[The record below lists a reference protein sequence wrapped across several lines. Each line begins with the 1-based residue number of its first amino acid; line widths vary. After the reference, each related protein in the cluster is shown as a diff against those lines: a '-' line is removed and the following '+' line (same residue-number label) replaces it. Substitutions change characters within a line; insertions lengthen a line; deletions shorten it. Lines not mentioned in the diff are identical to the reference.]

1 MSLRASASLLIGLC
15 LAAGAAAAPSA
26 EKSDL
31 DFGRW
36 LMDRQEYYRA
46 VSEFQR
52 FSFFNP
58 SSALVAEADWLS
70 GLSLFRAGRWSE
82 AVTALGRISTNEA
95 FGYRASVYR
104 ADAWFQ
110 NGSFERSRD
119 EYRRLIVRFPSKRI
133 ELVGRMIWPAM
144 MDRRFDEAV
153 ELCDEVLESSP
164 DTAVIEEVETIRS
177 EALKL
182 GRFKPL
188 SPVLA
193 GILSGVLPGTGQIY
207 AKRAGDGLIAFGSVA
222 GLSVASWLLWTWD
235 PHKELAV
242 ALSLG
247 DLFLYSG
254 NIYSAVTSVK
264 KYNVLY
270 YRKNLDGL
278 KETRWKELILPPG
291 R

>member
-1 MSLRASASLLIGLC
+1 
-15 LAAGAAAAPSA
+15 
-26 EKSDL
+26 
-31 DFGRW
+31 
-36 LMDRQEYYRA
+36 MDC
-46 VSEFQR
+46 
-52 FSFFNP
+52 
-58 SSALVAEADWLS
+58 
-70 GLSLFRAGRWSE
+70 
-82 AVTALGRISTNEA
+82 
-95 FGYRASVYR
+95 
-104 ADAWFQ
+104 
-110 NGSFERSRD
+110 
-119 EYRRLIVRFPSKRI
+119 
-133 ELVGRMIWPAM
+133 
-144 MDRRFDEAV
+144 RFDEAV